1 MSGIKRSS
9 STDSLSCAIIF
20 YIMQRLEKSLSFPV
34 EQEIPLMKFLLE
46 KSDNR
51 KKVKSWLK
59 YRAVRVNGIP
69 IHQFDH
75 PLHLGDIVMIT
86 QDRFAPPET
95 ELPSGIHILHE
106 DEAIIVI
113 DKPPG
118 LLSIATDS
126 EKEKTAYF
134 KLNKY
139 LNNRDAFKDSRIFI
153 VHRLDRGTSGI
164 LVFAK
169 KEIHKTKLQTNW
181 HLANKRYHAVIEGK
195 LDPSSGEIRSYLIEG
210 DQYKMRST
218 PDTKLGQLALTGYKT
233 LETNGKFSL
242 LEIDLKTGRKNQI
255 RVHLAEKGHPIL
267 GDEKY
272 GSTINP
278 LHRMALHA
286 SYLEFVHPVTGE
298 ILSFTRPEPSV
309 FRSIVQGQL
318 PYKLI
323 EFNEELAKKK
333 MKAAPAVKESRFA
346 KDRSIKMNKS
356 LHPKKG
362 MERREHK
369 SVKGDK
375 RG

>member
-1 MSGIKRSS
+1 
-9 STDSLSCAIIF
+9 
-20 YIMQRLEKSLSFPV
+20 MQRTEKPLTFPV
-34 EQEIPLMKFLLE
+34 EQEITLMKFLLE
-46 KSDNR
+46 KSSNR
-51 KKVKSWLK
+51 KKVKSWLNYK
-59 YRAVRVNGIP
+59 AVRVNGIP

-139 LNNRDAFKDSRIFI
+139 LNNRDAFKESRIFI

-169 KEIHKTKLQTNW
+169 KETYKTKLQTNW

-272 GSTINP
+272 GSMINP

-298 ILSFTRPEPSV
+298 ILSFTRPEPSI

-323 EFNEELAKKK
+323 EFNDELAKN
-333 MKAAPAVKESRFA
+333 KAKRVVAPKESKFT
-346 KDRSIKMNKS
+346 KDRYSKSKEPKHNKHS
-356 LHPKKG
+356 KSRKPSQPKK
-362 MERREHK
+362 RN
-369 SVKGDK
+369 
-375 RG
+375 